1 MQLHQI
7 VCIILNKQY
16 RNNNQSVY
24 SISLNF
30 HVDIVII
37 LKDIQTNIFS
47 EHTST
52 KLLLIALKASQLSAS
67 EIALLDHLYLLF

>member
-1 MQLHQI
+1 MRLHQI
-7 VCIILNKQY
+7 VCIILNEQY
-16 RNNNQSVY
+16 RNNNRSVY

-30 HVDIVII
+30 HVDIII
-37 LKDIQTNIFS
+37 NFKDIQTNISS

-67 EIALLDHLYLLF
+67 EIALLDHLNLLF

>member
-7 VCIILNKQY
+7 VCIILNEQY
-16 RNNNQSVY
+16 RNNNRNVF

-30 HVDIVII
+30 HVDIII
-37 LKDIQTNIFS
+37 HLKDIQTSIFS

-67 EIALLDHLYLLF
+67 EIALLDHLNLLF